1 MVSVTDNWAKVEAK
15 MFTIEFGSLV
25 TIKKI
30 AYLNQAINYILHL
43 HDCCFE
49 HTLFQFYPWFV
60 CCPGGSE
67 CDHAWKWSVVD
78 VTDKQK

>member
-30 AYLNQAINYILHL
+30 AYLNQAINNNI
-43 HDCCFE
+43 F
-49 HTLFQFYPWFV
+49 TF
-60 CCPGGSE
+60 
-67 CDHAWKWSVVD
+67 AWLLLL
-78 VTDKQK
+78 